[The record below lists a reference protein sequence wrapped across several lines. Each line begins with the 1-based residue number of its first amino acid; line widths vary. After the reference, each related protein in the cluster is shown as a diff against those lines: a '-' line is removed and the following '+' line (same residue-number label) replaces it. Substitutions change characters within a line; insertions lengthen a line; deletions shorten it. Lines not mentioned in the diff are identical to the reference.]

1 MHEVAQS
8 PSMYLIHP
16 LITHSL
22 FIFLQVPPRQLD
34 SASSNLRIFS
44 RSRGTSVS
52 HRFSPFLY
60 PRLSRFL
67 WPAGIPMIFSTIPFG
82 PFLSGCCW
90 LASRPRLEAA
100 VARLQF
106 FHFFGHSFPCSVWP
120 VGSASFPPWSGR
132 LGSFL
137 CRVFPGHFVPSSPRT
152 RGEPGPPHSLTDS
165 RAHLPS
171 VPTLVA
177 LAPDVTSSRSPLF
190 KEDLTRV
197 GSSVVRC
204 RFAAAC
210 TRRSDSIVSMI
221 ELCRDSAVC
230 RGRARPR
237 HTHSRTHYGTPRASS
252 LAARTLIANDTVIAR
267 APRGRRDRRRAVPF
281 LRHRTPRHALGKNRN
296 DHCSMISP
304 RLGV

>member
-1 MHEVAQS
+1 MRFESSGCKRYDHLRRVFSNSKNKYYVPICRNKHQPRVIRISLKPRKFFWNAIHEVAQS
-8 PSMYLIHP
+8 PFMYLIHP

-22 FIFLQVPPRQLD
+22 FIFVQVAPRQLD

-120 VGSASFPPWSGR
+120 VGSASFPP
-132 LGSFL
+132 
-137 CRVFPGHFVPSSPRT
+137 
-152 RGEPGPPHSLTDS
+152 
-165 RAHLPS
+165 
-171 VPTLVA
+171 
-177 LAPDVTSSRSPLF
+177 
-190 KEDLTRV
+190 
-197 GSSVVRC
+197 
-204 RFAAAC
+204 
-210 TRRSDSIVSMI
+210 
-221 ELCRDSAVC
+221 
-230 RGRARPR
+230 
-237 HTHSRTHYGTPRASS
+237 
-252 LAARTLIANDTVIAR
+252 
-267 APRGRRDRRRAVPF
+267 
-281 LRHRTPRHALGKNRN
+281 
-296 DHCSMISP
+296 
-304 RLGV
+304 